1 MGMNMTDNTNLIQ
14 RQYEYNTLTGKW
26 QRVEVT
32 NDFQQIAGR
41 TGSAGTTEVVIT
53 SGTPTANKD
62 LYATTVSFSNQT
74 GTACTFAV
82 SNNNS
87 TIMYELVAAGANYT
101 LNGGANPLFKVGN
114 TNTVALVVVNPTANG
129 TYSAF
134 MTANRCSIDSKIEP

>member
-1 MGMNMTDNTNLIQ
+1 MVDNTNLIQ

-41 TGSAGTTEVVIT
+41 VGSASTTEVVIA
-53 SGTPTANKD
+53 SGTPTASKD
-62 LYATTVSFSNQT
+62 LYGTTVSFSNQSST
-74 GTACTFAV
+74 NCTFAV

-87 TIMYELVAAGANYT
+87 TIMYEIVAAGGNYT
-101 LNGGANPLFKVGN
+101 LNGGANPLFKVNN
-114 TNTVALVVVNPTANG
+114 TQTVALVVVNPVANG

-134 MTANRCSIDSKIEP
+134 MTSNRCTIDSKIEP